1 MRNLLQR
8 WVRVSFGALFA
19 ATVAANAQTAIVPPY
34 ESDTP
39 FEGKSQIDVL
49 VRAKLQQR
57 GIQSANLCSDA
68 VFVRRAYLD
77 VIGTLP
83 RLEEARE
90 FLADNTPGKRSMLI
104 DKLLNREEF
113 ADYWALKWCDVLRV
127 KSEYPINLWP
137 NAVQAYH
144 RWIQEAV
151 RDNLPYDRFARELLT
166 SSGSNFRVPQVNFY
180 RAIQGREPAALASA
194 VALTFMG
201 ARFEKWPEARRSG
214 MQAFFSRVGYKTTA
228 EWKEE
233 IVSLDPARTGPFTA
247 IFPDGRTVRIADG
260 EDPRAV
266 FATWLITPENPWFT
280 RSIANRVWSWL
291 MGRGIIHEP
300 DDIRPDNPAAN
311 AELLD
316 FLEKELVKS
325 GYDLKPL
332 YRLILNSRTYQ
343 QSSIPPRA
351 PSPSDSSAA
360 ALSARYSVRR
370 LEAEVLIDALS
381 SIFGPGEEYSSA
393 IPEPFTFMPEN
404 QRTIGLADGSITTP
418 FLQMFGRP
426 ARDTGLEAERDNQAT
441 EEQRLHLLNS
451 THIQQKIQRSRRLNR
466 LVSATR
472 GDRSQLIGGLYLA
485 ILSRYP
491 TEQEL
496 RTAQG
501 YLETSGLSLR
511 EAAGDLSWALIN
523 TKEFL
528 YRH

>member
-1 MRNLLQR
+1 MRNLLER
-8 WVRVSFGALFA
+8 WAILAFGALFA
-19 ATVAANAQTAIVPPY
+19 ATVTANAQTAIVPPY
-34 ESDTP
+34 ESNNP
-39 FEGKSQIDVL
+39 VEGKSKIDVL
-49 VRAKLQQR
+49 VRARLQQR
-57 GIQSANLCSDA
+57 GIQPATLCSDA

-83 RLEEARE
+83 RLEEVRE
-90 FLADNTPGKRSMLI
+90 FLADTAPGKRGVLI

-113 ADYWALKWCDVLRV
+113 ADYWSLKWCDVLRV

-144 RWIQEAV
+144 RWIREAV
-151 RDNLPYDRFARELLT
+151 RDNLPYDRFAGELLT

-180 RAIQGREPAALASA
+180 RAIQGREPAAVASV

-201 ARFEKWPEARRSG
+201 SRFEKWPEARRTG
-214 MQAFFSRVGYKTTA
+214 MQAFFSRIGYKTTA

-233 IVSLDPARTGPFTA
+233 IVSLDPAKTGAFTA
-247 IFPDGRTVRIADG
+247 GFPDGRTVRIADG

-266 FATWLITPENPWFT
+266 FAAWLITSANPWFV

-291 MGRGIIHEP
+291 MGRGVIHEP

-311 AELLD
+311 PELLA
-316 FLEKELVKS
+316 FLEEELVKS
-325 GYDLKPL
+325 KYDLKHI
-332 YRLILNSRTYQ
+332 YRLILNSGTYQ
-343 QSSIPPRA
+343 QSSIPRV

-360 ALSARYSVRR
+360 ALSARYPVRR

-426 ARDTGLEAERDNQAT
+426 ARDTGLEAERNNQAT

-451 THIQQKIQRSRRLNR
+451 THIQQKIQRSRRLTL
-466 LVSATR
+466 LVGATR
-472 GDRSQLIGGLYLA
+472 GDRRQLIGGLYLA

-501 YLETSGLSLR
+501 YIETSGLSLR